1 LLVKLSEIRLE
12 RQSGKERPGYRL
24 AHEALAE
31 FVLLPPAMQA
41 ELNGSVWLES
51 ARLAV
56 AREWIEQNRPEPLPA
71 LLTQVVRN
79 SHSRGLTQ
87 TRNLGVT
94 NLIWSLRR
102 LNRLEEARSWCQV
115 ARDWHVVDVRTASF
129 CAEPLTAFT
138 SRDSLFPSVTG
149 ALPPEDVKAVLSQIS
164 QLVQDRHEDPQSFPL
179 NIALGRSYARLADH
193 YIATGRLDLARP
205 PIREAGAIRD
215 ALVTADPKSPVVVKY
230 RQRVDALER
239 TVALPER
246 Q

>member
-1 LLVKLSEIRLE
+1 
-12 RQSGKERPGYRL
+12 
-24 AHEALAE
+24 
-31 FVLLPPAMQA
+31 MQT

-56 AREWIEQNRPEPLPA
+56 ARELIEQDRPEPLPA
-71 LLTQVVRN
+71 LLTRVVRN

-87 TRNLGVT
+87 TRNLGVA

-102 LNRLEEARSWCQV
+102 LNRLQEARSWCGV
-115 ARDWHVVDVRTASF
+115 AQDWQAVDSRTAKF

-138 SRDSLFPSVTG
+138 ARDPLFPVVSG
-149 ALPPEDVKAVLSQIS
+149 ALAAEDVKAILSQIN

-193 YIATGRLDLARP
+193 YIATGQFDLARP
-205 PIREAGAIRD
+205 PVRQAAAIRD
-215 ALVTADPKSPVVVKY
+215 ALVTADPTSPVVVNY
-230 RQRVDALER
+230 RRRVDALEK
-239 TVALPER
+239 TVALAER